1 MTRRVVAAMQNPHLD
16 VLGHPT
22 GRLVG
27 QRPPF
32 EMDLEAVIDAARQ
45 TETVLEISAYPER
58 LDLKDAHVR
67 LARDRGALFEIGT
80 DSHRRDHL
88 RLMEYGIGTARRGWV
103 EARSVINT
111 WPLAELLNFL
121 RD

>member
-1 MTRRVVAAMQNPHLD
+1 VV
-16 VLGHPT
+16 
-22 GRLVG
+22 
-27 QRPPF
+27 
-32 EMDLEAVIDAARQ
+32 DAARQ

-88 RLMEYGIGTARRGWV
+88 RVMEYGIGTARRGWV